1 MTLTYVD
8 LGLEGT
14 LAIPTFHLGGG
25 ATGRDGKGRAQ
36 GGQLSPMPPPLP
48 SSAARAHHVFTVGM

>member
-14 LAIPTFHLGGG
+14 LAIPTFHLGG

-36 GGQLSPMPPPLP
+36 GGGSCPPCLPLSPLAPPVPITYSP
-48 SSAARAHHVFTVGM
+48 